1 MSKFFK
7 IGGQILDKKL
17 EDQNYTFYKIRGLE
31 LHLHTKNKMNVILK

>member
-17 EDQNYTFYKIRGLE
+17 EDQNCTFYKIRELE
-31 LHLHTKNKMNVILK
+31 LHLQKMNVILK